1 MNDNDINAISITIV
15 DRGGGPRR
23 ALEIRNT
30 KSGSRG
36 GGRGGREGTGRERGL
51 HCGRREEEK
60 KKSETKRGVGYNP
73 CR

>member
-30 KSGSRG
+30 KSGSCG
-36 GGRGGREGTGRERGL
+36 GGREGTGPS
-51 HCGRREEEK
+51 HCGRGEEEK